1 VWCIGRRPCYGLAAF
16 LIPAIP
22 ERQGLNMD
30 ITLYIDNLNVSTT
43 EEELKTLFMQAGE
56 VTSITINKD
65 RGSGESKGFGFLAM
79 SAQSEADQAVS
90 TFNSYSLNGHKL
102 KVRLSRPLRNAME
115 RRIVKE

>member
-65 RGSGESKGFGFLAM
+65 
-79 SAQSEADQAVS
+79 Q
-90 TFNSYSLNGHKL
+90 
-102 KVRLSRPLRNAME
+102 
-115 RRIVKE
+115 RRIQRLWLPGDERTKRSRSGSQHI